1 MFRYDSL
8 RFKTPKVKF
17 GHMSVGAANVEYKVL
32 RAANEAILKL
42 DGLQYIQCINIRNI
56 TDPKEKQQY
65 IKQMLDDQRRA
76 QKIDDAMDALSNAPE
91 DLRTQSNLEMLLA
104 ETKPLLDDPTEEF
117 KEYYHRKIIK
127 LFEKEVKI
135 TQIGAIRTY
144 QSNLFFKRWNN

>member
-42 DGLQYIQCINIRNI
+42 DGRQYIQCINIRNI

-65 IKQMLDDQRRA
+65 IKQMLDDQA
-76 QKIDDAMDALSNAPE
+76 
-91 DLRTQSNLEMLLA
+91 
-104 ETKPLLDDPTEEF
+104 
-117 KEYYHRKIIK
+117 
-127 LFEKEVKI
+127 
-135 TQIGAIRTY
+135 
-144 QSNLFFKRWNN
+144 